1 MSKIRGFTLVELI
14 VVMVLMGILAASFTV
29 FFKPAVDAF
38 FDARRRADMTD
49 AADTALRKITQDIRR
64 AVPNSLNLIDGTTTD
79 GNAACLQIV
88 PTIGGGRYR
97 TNIDL
102 ADAAAV
108 ALNKDSSAPF
118 KMSILSSQGTS
129 AAQDHFVVINNQN
142 GDDVYDLAPPSVPP
156 APSRAKISPLGPPLT
171 LDKNPTESGYMGG
184 RFQLVSNLE
193 TAVMYTCANNT
204 LTRKTL
210 TDFTKKIACETDGA
224 LVAGNV
230 AGCTFTYDDA
240 GATNGLLTMT
250 LVLAHSASG
259 ESITLGY
266 AVHVDNAP

>member
-142 GDDVYDLAPPSVPP
+142 GDDVYNG
-156 APSRAKISPLGPPLT
+156 PSRATVTDFGPPLT
-171 LDKNPTESGYMGG
+171 LNANPTASGYMGG

-210 TDFTKKIACETDGA
+210 TDFTKKTACETDGA